1 MKKSILT
8 FLSIAFSIACTTSCI
23 QEFDPMEGTVS
34 KDQASNAPNSYN
46 NFVNSITSSLIGEPK
61 FGVSDF
67 PFDYGYSS
75 FFQMRDV
82 MGQDMAINYL
92 GHWYSTWYESGTALG
107 PQYLLCQVPWTYY
120 YSWIKNCNT
129 VLSLAGEEPDEE
141 KKHGAGI
148 AYAMRAMFYMD
159 LARMYSNKT
168 YALDKEAETVPIVT
182 EKTAITDLAK
192 NPRVSNEKMWNFIIE
207 DLNNAEKY
215 LADYERTDIYTPNI
229 SVVYGLKARAYLVM
243 EDWPNAEKYAKLAQT
258 GFTMMDESLYTD
270 RETGFNTPNGSWM
283 FGIKFKDT
291 DKCIVLNDADSS
303 WGSFM
308 FLEANHEC
316 GYAANYGHLFLID
329 RHLYETIPST
339 DFRKK
344 CFIDFGIDQLGSKE
358 EVIAELGKYTD
369 YPESVYRT
377 GQNNSAKTLG
387 GVSLKFR
394 VGGGEEGHNNQYVGY
409 LVSVPLMRVEE
420 MYLIEAEAAGMQD
433 EGRGITLLT
442 NFAKTRDASFVY
454 GKHTDT
460 YGNTQTPQFRNEV
473 WWQRRVEF
481 WGEGMATFDIKRLNK
496 GIIRSYPNSNHI
508 EGRRWN
514 TTTPP
519 DWMNLC
525 IVQSETNYNSA
536 CTNNPTPIPP
546 TSDSDIFNW

>member
-23 QEFDPMEGTVS
+23 QEFDPMGGTVS

-61 FGVSDF
+61 FGVSDI

-107 PQYLLCQVPWTYY
+107 PQYLFCQVPWTYY

-159 LARMYSNKT
+159 LARMYSSKT

-377 GQNNSAKTLG
+377 GQSNSAKTLG

-394 VGGGEEGHNNQYVGY
+394 VGGGEEGHNNQYIGY

-546 TSDSDIFNW
+546 TSDSEIFNW